1 MGKIETG
8 LRAVKPRVDLR
19 LYRGLYSPFPAPP
32 SRSGGTGRRAGFR
45 SQWAQARGGSSPPFG
60 MSARFWRLVDVGG
73 GCGGFTSTVSTIL
86 DNLHQQLADQYLGKL
101 GSTFTA
107 HASIPPLRL
116 RTFEK

>member
-8 LRAVKPRVDLR
+8 SRAVKPRVDLR

-60 MSARFWRLVDVGG
+60 MRREVVKVGGGWWRFWRLAAPA
-73 GCGGFTSTVSTIL
+73 STIL
-86 DNLHQQLADQYLGKL
+86 HNPGPTCSRLSISADSGPRSPPTLRSGLGDSAL
-101 GSTFTA
+101 
-107 HASIPPLRL
+107 
-116 RTFEK
+116 